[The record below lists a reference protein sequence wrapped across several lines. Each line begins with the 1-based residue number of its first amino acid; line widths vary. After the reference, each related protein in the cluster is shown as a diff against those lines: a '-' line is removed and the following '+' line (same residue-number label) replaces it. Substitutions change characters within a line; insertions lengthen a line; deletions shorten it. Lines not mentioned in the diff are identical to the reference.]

1 MTPRLRSGQ
10 AHRRLCGVSLLL
22 ALAAAPAIPD
32 IKVTPVVASGNVL
45 ATFVAADAFGDESRE
60 LVRNGVPLTLTYLV
74 EVRRPS
80 TVWLDRTVGSTT
92 VAAKVKFDSLTSMFL
107 VTKEQDARV
116 TSSKSTAKEDEMRRW
131 ATEFDAVPVAAQEP
145 LEPNADYYVRVSLD
159 AHPNLKFSLWP
170 FSRAHA
176 TGRADFTFIR

>member
-1 MTPRLRSGQ
+1 MTSRARMVP
-10 AHRRLCGVSLLL
+10 GVVFAV
-22 ALAAAPAIPD
+22 ALAAAAVPD

-45 ATFVAADAFGDESRE
+45 ATFVAADAFTDDSRE
-60 LVRNGVPLTLTYLV
+60 IVRNGMPLTLTYFV

-107 VTKEQDARV
+107 VTKEQDTRV
-116 TSSKSTAKEDEMRRW
+116 TSSKSTAKEDEMREW
-131 ATEFDAVPVAAQEP
+131 ATKFESVPVSAAEP
-145 LEPNADYYVRVSLD
+145 LEPNADYYVRVRLD

-170 FSRAHA
+170 WNRTNA